1 MKKNKY
7 ILLWPAAFFFIVIIL
22 ILLPANTYAQEFGN
36 FPYEES
42 CMNGKPANMLFPA
55 PQGNLTNSADFI
67 RNEGL
72 RLTPSQQSRFG
83 AVFIGDRLFG
93 SQNGITVEFE
103 YMIYGGNGG
112 DGLSMFLFDADV
124 QNPTIGAHGAGIG
137 YTYSNVLHKYFVDRS
152 YQYSGLTG
160 AYMGIAFDVYGNF
173 KTMRYYR
180 NQMIGGIYYYHKDRF
195 TLDDQKEAIYD
206 TGNQVTI
213 RGARGGDLTQRI
225 RFNYQAVPGSPEP
238 GMNGSS
244 GQADVGKLGFTGY
257 PVLITRSTNATYGF
271 ILNDEGKHSQLPS
284 YNGNK
289 FTINGYNNEYRKAI
303 IELFPVPEDVAGG
316 GFYVTVKIQHGELID
331 TIIEDYHYKET
342 LKYRENAMI
351 PYQFNSDTPAEP
363 TNYVYDL
370 NANVPDR
377 LRIGFAASTGESTN
391 NHVIK
396 NIKITL
402 PRAAEAYNDES
413 STFEGMISTIN
424 PFVNDVAY
432 EGIIKKNQIGSP
444 DNIDEREFRFVE
456 NNGTIHKLAAGESI
470 MECQIANE
478 GTWKYDSTNKTVTFT
493 PLSGF
498 LGDASI
504 LYDIKGKPDPQ
515 APYADEAY
523 RSLYATIKVKVE
535 VNPNPPRNIISNK
548 MITPR
553 LK

>member
-1 MKKNKY
+1 MKKSKY
-7 ILLWPAAFFFIVIIL
+7 ILLQFVAFFFIIIL
-22 ILLPANTYAQEFGN
+22 ILPPIKTYAQEFGN

-55 PQGNLTNSADFI
+55 PQDTLTNSAEFI
-67 RNEGL
+67 INEGL

-83 AVFIGDRLFG
+83 AVFIGDRQFG
-93 SQNGITVEFE
+93 SQNGITVDFE

-124 QNPTIGAHGAGIG
+124 ENPTIGAHGAGIG
-137 YTYSNVLHKYFVDRS
+137 YSYSNVIHRYFVDRN

-180 NQMIGGIYYYHKDRF
+180 NQMIGGIYYRHPDRF
-195 TLDDQKEAIYD
+195 NLDDEKEAIYD

-225 RFNYQAVPGSPEP
+225 RFNYQGVPGSTEP
-238 GMNGSS
+238 GMNASS
-244 GQADVGKLGFTGY
+244 GQTDVGKPGFTGY
-257 PVLITRSTNATYGF
+257 PVLITRSTNTTYGF
-271 ILNDEGKHSQLPS
+271 ILNDEGKHSQLPP

-289 FTINGYNNEYRKAI
+289 FTVNGYNNEYRKAI
-303 IELFPVPEDVAGG
+303 IELFPVSDDVVGG
-316 GFYVTVKIQHGELID
+316 GFYVTVKIQHGDIID

-342 LKYRENAMI
+342 LKYRENAMV
-351 PYQFNSDTPAEP
+351 PYQFNSDIPVEP
-363 TNYVYDL
+363 TTYVYDL

-391 NHVIK
+391 NHIIK

-413 STFEGMISTIN
+413 STFEGMTSTIN

-432 EGIIKKNQIGSP
+432 EGIIRKNQIGSP

-456 NNGTIHKLAAGESI
+456 SNGTIHKLGIGESI
-470 MECQIANE
+470 IECQIVNE
-478 GTWKYDSTNKTVTFT
+478 GTWKYDSTNKTITFT
-493 PLSGF
+493 PLPGF

-504 LYDIKGKPDPQ
+504 LYDIKGKSDPQ
-515 APYADEAY
+515 APYGDEAY
-523 RSLYATIKVKVE
+523 RSLHATIKVRVE

-553 LK
+553 L

>member
-1 MKKNKY
+1 MKKNTD
-7 ILLWPAAFFFIVIIL
+7 ILLRSTTFLFIVTL
-22 ILLPANTYAQEFGN
+22 LVLLPINTYAQQFGN

-42 CMNGKPANMLFPA
+42 CMNGQPANILFPA
-55 PQGNLTNSADFI
+55 PQSDLINSAEFKS
-67 RNEGL
+67 EGL
-72 RLTPSQQSRFG
+72 RLTPNQQSRFG
-83 AVFIGDRLFG
+83 AVFIGDRQFS

-103 YMIYGGNGG
+103 YMIYGGTGG
-112 DGLSMFLFDADV
+112 DGLSMFLFDANI

-137 YTYSNVLHKYFVDRS
+137 YSYSNVIHQYYVS
-152 YQYSGLTG
+152 QGYQYTGLTG
-160 AYMGIAFDVYGNF
+160 AYIGIALDVYGNF

-180 NQMIGGIYYYHKDRF
+180 NQMIGGIYYFHPDRF
-195 TLDDQKEAIYD
+195 PLDDQKEVQYD

-213 RGARGGDLTQRI
+213 RGARGADLTNRI
-225 RFNYQAVPGSPEP
+225 YFNYLAVSGSTDPGLAA
-238 GMNGSS
+238 SS
-244 GQADVGKLGFTGY
+244 GDTYVGKPGFTGY
-257 PVLITRSTNATYGF
+257 PVLITRSTNAKHGF
-271 ILNDEGKHSQLPS
+271 ILNDEGKHSELPD
-284 YNGNK
+284 YAGNQ
-289 FTINGYNNEYRKAI
+289 FTISGYNNEYRKAI
-303 IELFPVPEDVAGG
+303 IELFPVPDSEPDG
-316 GFYVTVKIQHGELID
+316 GFYVTVKIQHGDMID
-331 TIIEDYHYKET
+331 TIIEDYHYKESF
-342 LKYRENAMI
+342 KYRENAMV
-351 PYQFNSDTPAEP
+351 PFRYSSDTPRSP
-363 TNYVYDL
+363 TDYVYDL

-402 PRAAEAYNDES
+402 PRAAEAYNDEG

-432 EGIIKKNQIGSP
+432 EGIIRKNQIGSP

-515 APYADEAY
+515 APYSDEAY
-523 RSLYATIKVKVE
+523 RSLHATIKVKVE